1 MAAWRLLAIGVLGCI
16 GSFLL
21 ELLLRPRAA
30 PPWQRPV
37 GCNLLHLGIWC
48 IWYALGLAIFQRPV
62 FSALTGLAILTLV
75 IMVNNAKF
83 HSLREPFIFQ
93 DFEYFTD
100 AIRHPRLYIPFLGW
114 TRAAL
119 IAVAIVL
126 AVGIGLA
133 LESSQLVVLGTFSYG
148 ALIASIFATGTL
160 LLVAGHAA
168 CPSATHVPEADLGRL
183 GLLASLWRY
192 WRDEA
197 QVIDV
202 AGIQSSLPRSAVGLG
217 DSTILPDLVVIQS
230 ESFFDARRSFGL
242 LNPEILAAFDQIRH
256 EALLHGQLHVPAWG
270 ANTVRSE
277 FAFLSGMAP
286 QGLGVHRFNPYRKF
300 VSASPETLATC
311 LRALGYRTLCI
322 HPYPAS
328 FYCRD
333 TVYPKIGFDE
343 FIDIAEFA
351 SAKCDGP
358 YVGDRALGERTIKE
372 LERWRAASDKPLF
385 VFVITMENHGP
396 LHLERVA
403 ADDVAR
409 LYRAPPPDGCDDLTI
424 YARHLVNADAM
435 FGEIQSSLLYSPRE
449 SMLCIYGDHVPI
461 MPGVYSAL
469 GEPDGKT
476 DYVLWHNRRIASG
489 NRAIA
494 NDIQD
499 LAAILLKEVVRR
511 TQ

>member
-1 MAAWRLLAIGVLGCI
+1 MAVWRLLAIGMLGCI
-16 GSFLL
+16 GSFVL
-21 ELLLRPRAA
+21 ELLVRPRAA
-30 PPWQRPV
+30 LPWQRPV

-48 IWYALGLAIFQRPV
+48 IWYALGLALFQRPV
-62 FSALTGLAILTLV
+62 FSALTGLAILMLIV
-75 IMVNNAKF
+75 MVNNAKF

-119 IAVAIVL
+119 IAMAVVL

-133 LESSQLVVLGTFSYG
+133 LESSPLVALGALAYG
-148 ALIASIFATGTL
+148 ALVASICTAGAL
-160 LLVAGHAA
+160 LLAAGHAT
-168 CPSATHVPEADLGRL
+168 CPNATHAPEADLGRL
-183 GLLASLWRY
+183 GLIASLWRY
-192 WRDEA
+192 WRDEVQA
-197 QVIDV
+197 IDV
-202 AGIQSSLPRSAVGLG
+202 AGIQSSLPGSAIGLG

-242 LNPEILAAFDQIRH
+242 LKPEILAAFDRIRH
-256 EALLHGQLHVPAWG
+256 EGLMHGQLDVPAWG

-277 FAFLSGMAP
+277 FAFLSGLAP
-286 QGLGVHRFNPYRKF
+286 QDLGVHRFNPYRKF
-300 VSASPETLATC
+300 VSSSPETLASC
-311 LRALGYRTLCI
+311 LRELGYRTVCI

-333 TVYPKIGFDE
+333 TVYPKFGFDD
-343 FIDIAEFA
+343 FIDIAQFA
-351 SAKCDGP
+351 SAEREGP
-358 YVGDRALGERTIKE
+358 YVGDRALGERVIKE
-372 LERWRAASDKPLF
+372 LERWREASDKPLF

-403 ADDVAR
+403 VDDVAR
-409 LYRAPPPDGCDDLTI
+409 LYRVPPPDGCDDLTI

-435 FGEIQSSLLYSPRE
+435 FGAIQVSLLDSPRE

-461 MPGVYSAL
+461 MPGVYSSL

-476 DYVLWHNRRIASG
+476 DYVLWHNRRIASES
-489 NRAIA
+489 RATA
-494 NDIQD
+494 HYIQD
-499 LAAILLKEVVRR
+499 LAAILLKEVVNR